1 MNSDGQWISSSF
13 YMDSLPKWLVEYQN
27 KINPTFYLKGKWNM
41 NNSFNYDLDSLFAQK
56 GGGAIKS
63 TPYGNTILKDLAIEI
78 IDKEKL
84 GGSYTTDFLTIS
96 FSSTD
101 YIGHQY
107 GPHSDEIKNTY
118 IKLDKDLED
127 LIKKLKIK
135 SDMKML

>member
-1 MNSDGQWISSSF
+1 
-13 YMDSLPKWLVEYQN
+13 
-27 KINPTFYLKGKWNM
+27 M

-127 LIKKLKIK
+127 LIKKIENKIGYENTLIFLTADHGVVSEPSELLKRKK
-135 SDMKML
+135 SQGDTITKVK